1 MFVLPQILLIGGKV
15 VDMTAFSM
23 PNVTKKH
30 SGRGR
35 GAGGRLVRGEVHGV
49 VSGVMHAIVD
59 GEVDL
64 NLISGVAAEEEDEN
78 ES

>member
-1 MFVLPQILLIGGKV
+1 MTKPHCGRWRVR
-15 VDMTAFSM
+15 VD
-23 PNVTKKH
+23 
-30 SGRGR
+30 G
-35 GAGGRLVRGEVHGV
+35 LVRGEVHGV

>member
-1 MFVLPQILLIGGKV
+1 MCIR
-15 VDMTAFSM
+15 DS
-23 PNVTKKH
+23 KKH

-35 GAGGRLVRGEVHGV
+35 VRVDGLVRGEVHGV